1 MIRLA
6 RALLGLSPRERR
18 LLALLALV
26 GLPAA
31 LWLALAEPL
40 LARRDAARTA
50 LAEAE
55 ELRGWLIAQR
65 RILETLPAPA
75 DAETP
80 RAEGLS
86 RLEARLQAAG
96 LTPAAL
102 GGAVQLSDAGE
113 GAVSLRLERV
123 GFVALMDWLESAEA
137 EGGYRLASLS
147 LGTAAAPGE
156 VAADLRLEPLRRG
169 GAP

>member
-1 MIRLA
+1 MIGLA

-31 LWLALAEPL
+31 LWLAVAEPL
-40 LARRDAARTA
+40 LERRDAARAA

-55 ELRGWLIAQR
+55 DLRAWLIAQR
-65 RILETLPAPA
+65 RVLEALPAPV
-75 DAETP
+75 DAEAP

-96 LTPAAL
+96 LTPDAL
-102 GGAVQLSDAGE
+102 GGAVQLSDAGA

-123 GFVALMDWLESAEA
+123 PFTALMGWLDRVEAEA
-137 EGGYRLASLS
+137 GYRLANLS
-147 LGTAAAPGE
+147 LGAAGDPGA
-156 VAADLRLEPLRRG
+156 VAADLRLEPLRG
-169 GAP
+169 GAEP